1 MMGEGGWIDVVGRMN
16 GRREPMDGWRK
27 ERSYDSQARSAG
39 GVERE
44 NEENRSYK
52 GWSRSVGR

>member
-1 MMGEGGWIDVVGRMN
+1 MEEGNRW
-16 GRREPMDGWRK
+16 MDGRK